1 MKRVFTFTIL
11 FIVIILFGIGIYNIK
26 AEFTMERPVPEQT
39 QEQEARNEELERI
52 RNRED
57 VKKQQELLVQEV
69 YLLERKKEA
78 VNKKEEALR
87 LYEEEVSQIETELES
102 VRAQKLSF

>member
-1 MKRVFTFTIL
+1 MLFTL
-11 FIVIILFGIGIYNIK
+11 GVYNIK
-26 AEFTMERPVPEQT
+26 SEFTFERQTPDQT
-39 QEQEARNEELERI
+39 QEQEKKNEELEKI

-78 VNKKEEALR
+78 DKKKEDALR
-87 LYEEEVSQIETELES
+87 LYESEINDIETQLEN